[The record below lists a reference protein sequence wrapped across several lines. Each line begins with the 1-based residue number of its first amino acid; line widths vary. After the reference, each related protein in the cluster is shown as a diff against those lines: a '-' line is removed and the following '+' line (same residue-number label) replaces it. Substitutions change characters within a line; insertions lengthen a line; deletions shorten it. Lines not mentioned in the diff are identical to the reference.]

1 MQERENSNTRKY
13 KRMFYHE
20 TPLFLHPHRSGSGGD
35 AAVGRKG
42 AVATGVHTICSVLL
56 RGLLS
61 GPANEETMSTSEIT
75 FIADQLVNASEFY
88 TCEEFAREMATQ
100 TSLTKKQGVSLW
112 NTYFALDP
120 MERMELGFYDGV
132 NQLIMDLLN

>member
-1 MQERENSNTRKY
+1 
-13 KRMFYHE
+13 
-20 TPLFLHPHRSGSGGD
+20 
-35 AAVGRKG
+35 
-42 AVATGVHTICSVLL
+42 
-56 RGLLS
+56 
-61 GPANEETMSTSEIT
+61 MSTTEVN

-100 TSLTKKQGVSLW
+100 TSLTKKQSVSLW

-132 NQLIMDLLN
+132 KLLIMETLN